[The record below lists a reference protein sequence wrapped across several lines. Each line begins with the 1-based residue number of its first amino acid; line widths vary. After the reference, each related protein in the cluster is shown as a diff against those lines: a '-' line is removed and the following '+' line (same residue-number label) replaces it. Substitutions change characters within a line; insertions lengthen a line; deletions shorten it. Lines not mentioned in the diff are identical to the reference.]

1 MWVYVRGLDVLRD
14 KMLLID
20 LLIIL
25 CGVAE
30 FVLAE
35 THGGLFVE
43 NFNLLRMFRVARI
56 VRLLKLFRRFS
67 YLKELRKLLTMATT
81 CMRALRKKKAGFQ
94 AVRSVGMHG

>member
-1 MWVYVRGLDVLRD
+1 M
-14 KMLLID
+14 
-20 LLIIL
+20 
-25 CGVAE
+25 
-30 FVLAE
+30 LAE

-81 CMRALRKKKAGFQ
+81 CMRAFGEVGIRNTTASVLRSAF
-94 AVRSVGMHG
+94 RCDICDLRWFLMINFRCHLNNF